1 MHDIDD
7 FVSVEGRKEK
17 KYMCDELSPQ
27 PPSSLVPESPQ
38 PSYKLS
44 DHSIMDYLSALV
56 LIESELLNTQLMLQ
70 KLLAQ
75 SFFLEPQSGSQLI
88 L

>member
-1 MHDIDD
+1 
-7 FVSVEGRKEK
+7 
-17 KYMCDELSPQ
+17 MCDELSPQ
-27 PPSSLVPESPQ
+27 PPSSLVSESPQ

-44 DHSIMDYLSALV
+44 DHSIMDYLLALV
-56 LIESELLNTQLMLQ
+56 LIELELLNTQLMLQ

-75 SFFLEPQSGSQLI
+75 SFFLEPQLGSQLI